1 VSKKLEDKRARRLE
15 QERRKAA
22 RQREARRRTLLTTG
36 IAVLVA
42 ALVVFLI
49 VSERQGE
56 RAAQNEPIGVRLA
69 QAGCTD
75 PQSFPD
81 QTQGLASTHIEVGS
95 PHDPYNS
102 SPPTSG
108 PHYSQQAAPG
118 FYPAVLPVEQVV
130 HNLEHGQVVIWYSPD
145 SSEETIT
152 MIEDYVERENDKAA
166 RTPDPRS
173 GKSQLEPLLG
183 VPYDD
188 IQNGTYAMT
197 TWTNLQTCDRF
208 SSAAVDEFRTQF
220 QGLAPEQF
228 AAPFRGGPTALETL
242 APTEQPSPEAT
253 DGASPSP

>member
-1 VSKKLEDKRARRLE
+1 MSKKLEEKRARRLE

-22 RQREARRRTLLTTG
+22 QQREARRRSLLTTG
-36 IAVLVA
+36 IALLVA
-42 ALVVFLI
+42 GLVVFLI

-56 RAAQNEPIGVRLA
+56 RSAQNEPIGVPLA
-69 QAGCTD
+69 QADCTD
-75 PQSFPD
+75 VQSFPD
-81 QTQGLASTHIEVGS
+81 QTQGLESSHIEVGS
-95 PHDPYNS
+95 PHAPYNS

-108 PHYSQQAAPG
+108 PHYAQQAAPG
-118 FYPAVLPVEQVV
+118 FYPAALPPEQVV

-145 SSEETIT
+145 ASEETVT

-166 RTPDPRS
+166 RIPDPRS
-173 GKSQLEPLLG
+173 GEPQLEPLLG
-183 VPYDD
+183 VPFDG
-188 IQNGTYAMT
+188 IQDGTYAMT

-242 APTEQPSPEAT
+242 APTEEASPEPSPAE
-253 DGASPSP
+253 S